1 MTDIFD
7 SKLLPCPFC
16 GAQAEWEYTP
26 WNEETESGDDGS
38 GWVECTGCHVQ
49 MPCGC
54 RDEADERW
62 NMRSNAGI
70 HRAAESRPVE

>member
-16 GAQAEWEYTP
+16 GATAEWEYTP
-26 WNEETESGDDGS
+26 WNDENESGDDGS
-38 GWVECTGCHVQ
+38 GWVECIGCHVQ
-49 MPCGC
+49 MHCGC

-62 NMRSNAGI
+62 NKRSNA
-70 HRAAESRPVE
+70 